1 MSDYLTVAEVYQM
14 QHRLIDMFGGLHGV
28 RDRGA
33 VEAAVF
39 RPQTGYYNSLEEEA
53 AALMAALMES
63 LGNNHGFLD
72 GNKRIA
78 FTAVDVFLRRN
89 GYSIQVEAKAGYEF
103 INGSMARHEFRFA
116 KIVPWIR
123 ERIKPLTADRRS

>member
-1 MSDYLTVAEVYQM
+1 M

-28 RDRGA
+28 RDKGA

-53 AALMAALMES
+53 AALMES

-78 FTAVDVFLRRN
+78 FTATDVFLRRN
-89 GYSIQVEAKAGYEF
+89 GFYLKVEAAAGYEF
-103 INGSMARHEFRFA
+103 ITGSMERHEFRFA
-116 KIVPWIR
+116 EILDWIR
-123 ERIKPLTADRRS
+123 QRLKSLNVVDNLQ

>member
-1 MSDYLTVAEVYQM
+1 MADYLTVAEVYRM
-14 QHRLIDMFGGLHGV
+14 QHRLIELFGGLHGI
-28 RDRGA
+28 RDQGA

-53 AALMAALMES
+53 AALMES

-78 FTAVDVFLRRN
+78 FTAADVFLRRN
-89 GYSIQVEAKAGYEF
+89 GFSIEVEGLAGHAF
-103 INGSMARHEFRFA
+103 IVSSIERHEFRFA
-116 KIVPWIR
+116 QIPDWIR
-123 ERIKPLTADRRS
+123 QHIKPL